1 MMQPQVVISQAS
13 SVDFNENI
21 GLENMPNESSL
32 QVPNIQNNKVVLK
45 IFFELTLKYQLF
57 LL

>member
-45 IFFELTLKYQLF
+45 IVF
-57 LL
+57 